1 MDIAMVVLAVLGG
14 YFVGSLSFARI
25 VSALAG
31 HGMKSPEN
39 VEVKLE
45 GMQTSVTIDTVSATS
60 VSIKSGP
67 KLGFLTYLLDV
78 LKVFIPVF
86 VLKKA
91 FPGQPYYLIWATAAL
106 IGHVWPVYYRF
117 KGGGG
122 MSVVIGSLFAIDWIA
137 VFVMSLGGVVV
148 GLGILRDVYLI
159 YFSGLLLVIPW
170 LWFRTGSVPLLLYAI
185 AANVI
190 FFAASWSG
198 AKQYYRLKK
207 TEPALRDPRAVW
219 QFSGMGR
226 GILKMIDKI
235 KTKRGQKIGE

>member
-1 MDIAMVVLAVLGG
+1 MDIMIAALAAAGG
-14 YFVGSLSFARI
+14 YLIGSLSFARI

-31 HGMKSPEN
+31 YGMKGPEN
-39 VEVKLE
+39 VEARVE
-45 GMQTSVTIDTVSATS
+45 GMATSVRLDTVSATS
-60 VSIKSGP
+60 VSIKAGP
-67 KLGFLTYLLDV
+67 RLGFLTYVLDV

-86 VLKKA
+86 ILKKV
-91 FPGQPYYLIWATAAL
+91 FPGEPYYLIWALAAL
-106 IGHVWPVYYRF
+106 IGHVWPVYHGF

-122 MSVVIGSLFAIDWIA
+122 MSVVIGSLLAIDWLA
-137 VFVMSLGGVVV
+137 VFVMSIGGIIV

-170 LWFRTGSVPLLLYAI
+170 LWFRTGSVPLLLFAI

-207 TEPALRDPRAVW
+207 TEPALRDPKTVW

-235 KTKRGQKIGE
+235 KKKRA

>member
-1 MDIAMVVLAVLGG
+1 MNIGLVILAVFGG
-14 YFVGSLSFARI
+14 YFVGALSFARI

-31 HGMKSPEN
+31 RGAKSPEG
-39 VEVKLE
+39 VEVRLE
-45 GMQTSVTIDTVSATS
+45 GMTTSVRLDTVSATS

-67 KLGFLTYLLDV
+67 RLGFLTYVLDV

-86 VLKKA
+86 ILKKA
-91 FPGQPYYLIWATAAL
+91 FPGEPAYLIWAAAAL
-106 IGHVWPVYYRF
+106 VGHVWPVYYRF

-137 VFVMSLGGVVV
+137 VFVMSLGGVIV
-148 GLGILRDVYLI
+148 GLGVLRDVYLI

-170 LWFRTGSVPLLLYAI
+170 LWFRTGSVPLLLYAV

-198 AKQYYRLKK
+198 AKKYYQLKK

-226 GILKMIDKI
+226 GILKMIDKFKKK
-235 KTKRGQKIGE
+235 KT

>member
-1 MDIAMVVLAVLGG
+1 MDIMIAALAAAGG
-14 YFVGSLSFARI
+14 YLIGSLSFARI

-31 HGMKSPEN
+31 YGMKGPEN
-39 VEVKLE
+39 VEARVE
-45 GMQTSVTIDTVSATS
+45 GMATSVRLDTVSATS
-60 VSIKSGP
+60 VSIKAGP
-67 KLGFLTYLLDV
+67 RLGFLTYVLDV

-86 VLKKA
+86 ILKKV
-91 FPGQPYYLIWATAAL
+91 FPGEPYYLIWALAAL
-106 IGHVWPVYYRF
+106 VGHVWPVYHGF

-122 MSVVIGSLFAIDWIA
+122 MSVVIGSLLAIDWLA
-137 VFVMSLGGVVV
+137 VFVMSIGGIIV

-170 LWFRTGSVPLLLYAI
+170 LWFRTGSVPLLLFAI

-207 TEPALRDPRAVW
+207 TEPALRDPKTVW

-235 KTKRGQKIGE
+235 KKKRA

>member
-1 MDIAMVVLAVLGG
+1 MDITIAALAAAGG
-14 YFVGSLSFARI
+14 YLIGSLSFARI

-31 HGMKSPEN
+31 YGMKGPEN
-39 VEVKLE
+39 VEARVE
-45 GMQTSVTIDTVSATS
+45 GMATSVRLDTVSATS
-60 VSIKSGP
+60 VSIKAGP
-67 KLGFLTYLLDV
+67 RLGFLTYVLDV

-86 VLKKA
+86 ILKKV
-91 FPGQPYYLIWATAAL
+91 FPGEPYYLIWALAAL
-106 IGHVWPVYYRF
+106 VGHVWPVYHGF

-122 MSVVIGSLFAIDWIA
+122 MSVVIGSLLAIDWLA
-137 VFVMSLGGVVV
+137 VFVMSIGGIIV

-170 LWFRTGSVPLLLYAI
+170 LWFRTGSVPLLLFAI

-207 TEPALRDPRAVW
+207 TEPALRDPKTVW

-235 KTKRGQKIGE
+235 KKKRA